1 MNKYQ
6 KLLLCPINLDFFYLF
21 NFSTIFGNKN
31 ELTEAF
37 LNIISNSKDILK
49 TIEEKD
55 RFIFIKTKKIDENRL
70 ELKFLDSGGGIDE
83 ALISRVFE
91 PYFTTK
97 HKSQGTGL
105 GLPIVD
111 KIVRERHNASIEI
124 YNEDF
129 IYNEKKYRG
138 FSFKIIFERLNH

>member
-1 MNKYQ
+1 MLHRFTVRLNSV
-6 KLLLCPINLDFFYLF
+6 FA
-21 NFSTIFGNKN
+21 SG
-31 ELTEAF
+31 LTLAS
-37 LNIISNSKDILK
+37 LSGL
-49 TIEEKD
+49 D
-55 RFIFIKTKKIDENRL
+55 RFL
-70 ELKFLDSGGGIDE
+70 Q
-83 ALISRVFE
+83 SRVFE